1 MSQVQLNGNTADPKM
16 EANSPILKVTNLSI
30 HFKQQTGTFRR
41 KEKTIKAVSEVTF
54 ELQRSELVAIV
65 GESGSGKTTLARCV
79 MGLVKP
85 TSGSIIY
92 NGSDITK
99 IKEKKM
105 MDYRRA
111 VQIIYQDPFESLTP
125 RLNVHDTLAMPL
137 TELLGMKK
145 KDEITLRVQTLLEEV
160 GLDPLEVMYRFPHQL
175 SGGQRQRVNIA
186 RALAPNPKLL
196 VADEPITMLDAA
208 QRMNILYLLS
218 ELQKKRNLT
227 VLLITHDLASA
238 RMICKRTM
246 VMYLGK
252 LVEMGDTEIILT
264 KPKHPYVQLI
274 LEAMPSLTTKN
285 PYGKQDLTWI
295 EDSVNIKQGCVF
307 QPRCKYRTEICK
319 EVMPPLTMKE
329 NSDYAAC
336 HNPINT

>member
-1 MSQVQLNGNTADPKM
+1 MSQVQLGR
-16 EANSPILKVTNLSI
+16 EASAERDPILKVTDLSI
-30 HFKQQTGTFRR
+30 HFKSQTGTFRK
-41 KEKTIKAVSEVTF
+41 KESTIRAVSEVSF
-54 ELQRSELVAIV
+54 SLSRSELVAIV
-65 GESGSGKTTLARCV
+65 GESGSGKTTLARCIL
-79 MGLVKP
+79 GLVKP
-85 TSGSIIY
+85 SSGSIIF

-99 IKEKKM
+99 LKDK
-105 MDYRRA
+105 DLFNYRRA

-125 RLNVHDTLAMPL
+125 RLNVYDTLAIPL

-145 KDEITLRVQTLLEEV
+145 KEELTERIRTLLEEV
-160 GLDPLEVMYRFPHQL
+160 GLDPSEVMYRFPHQL

-186 RALAPNPKLL
+186 RALAPNPMLL

-252 LVEMGDTEIILT
+252 LVEVGDTNVILT

-274 LEAMPSLTTKN
+274 LDAMPTLTSKN
-285 PYGKQDLTWI
+285 PYDSPQQLTWI
-295 EDSVNIKQGCVF
+295 EDSVHLRKGCVF
-307 QPRCKYRTEICK
+307 QPRCKYSTEICK
-319 EVMPPLTMKE
+319 EQMPPLTMKRD
-329 NSDYAAC
+329 SDYAAC
-336 HNPINT
+336 HNPINM